1 MRGKTFTGA
10 LAALF
15 VATVAVSPGQALSL
29 DGIGLNTGVLLIG
42 TDQTLPNV
50 APFPAVGLTFG
61 FSLPIS
67 LVGPF
72 FMEPAL
78 DIYTMDYTFS
88 GNRAEPA
95 TADAGA
101 SFLTIGTLVGLQ
113 IGARIPFGNTMGMEM
128 SVGMDALLRFPVYPY
143 YNSQSAIDA
152 AASAW
157 GYFFG
162 AEHYLYPETRLSL
175 KWQFMDGVVVVLSLG
190 AFFPLAHLWDGQNL
204 SLLDEFMVK
213 AGLGFTML
221 LGGTPKPAAEP
232 AAEASPSDPSTPPD
246 EPADSP
252 G

>member
-1 MRGKTFTGA
+1 MLVCPAENLEHRSRAIFGKEVERADLPLFT
-10 LAALF
+10 
-15 VATVAVSPGQALSL
+15 
-29 DGIGLNTGVLLIG
+29 
-42 TDQTLPNV
+42 
-50 APFPAVGLTFG
+50 VG
-61 FSLPIS
+61 
-67 LVGPF
+67 
-72 FMEPAL
+72 
-78 DIYTMDYTFS
+78 
-88 GNRAEPA
+88 
-95 TADAGA
+95 
-101 SFLTIGTLVGLQ
+101 
-113 IGARIPFGNTMGMEM
+113 
-128 SVGMDALLRFPVYPY
+128 
-143 YNSQSAIDA
+143 QSAIDA